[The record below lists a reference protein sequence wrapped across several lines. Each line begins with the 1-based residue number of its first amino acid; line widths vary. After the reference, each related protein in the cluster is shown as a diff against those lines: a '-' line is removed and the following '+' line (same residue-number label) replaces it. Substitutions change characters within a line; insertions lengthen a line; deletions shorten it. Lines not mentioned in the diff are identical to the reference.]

1 MGSFSHDGGRRLF
14 PEETW
19 DGAPLLPVDLPW
31 ERLGLEAGYEAW
43 SL

>member
-1 MGSFSHDGGRRLF
+1 MVAGDYSRKKRGI
-14 PEETW
+14 
-19 DGAPLLPVDLPW
+19 GAPLLPVDLPW